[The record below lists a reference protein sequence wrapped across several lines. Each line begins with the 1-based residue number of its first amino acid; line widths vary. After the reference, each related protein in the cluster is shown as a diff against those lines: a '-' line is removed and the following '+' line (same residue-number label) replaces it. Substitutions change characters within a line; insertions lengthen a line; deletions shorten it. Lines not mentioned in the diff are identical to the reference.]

1 VIILLYVDDSVM
13 IGAREDLD
21 AVIVEI
27 QPSGLHLQVEGGLN
41 DFLGCSIL
49 RDKHS
54 NECWLLQPHLI
65 KKLCHTFGECLR
77 HHHVYGTPGSP
88 RKIIQKT
95 TEEDTAL
102 VGEGQ
107 TEYWSGGGS
116 LLYLLKHSQ
125 PELSNPIRELSK
137 AMNAPNT
144 DHLKEMYRVIK
155 WVLQTPNIGLKMSLK
170 VVKNDF
176 WGI

>member
-1 VIILLYVDDSVM
+1 L
-13 IGAREDLD
+13 
-21 AVIVEI
+21 VE
-27 QPSGLHLQVEGGLN
+27 
-41 DFLGCSIL
+41 
-49 RDKHS
+49 
-54 NECWLLQPHLI
+54 
-65 KKLCHTFGECLR
+65 
-77 HHHVYGTPGSP
+77 
-88 RKIIQKT
+88 
-95 TEEDTAL
+95 
-102 VGEGQ
+102 EGQ